1 MVAYIARSR
10 RLIVSIPIAT
20 GANSASSLS
29 SVSSSAAGKEEKV
42 QPKDASATE
51 MSVNDRTRL
60 QLNASIMQASLNVSI
75 GSENEPLALLYK
87 TAITNINE
95 ALKGQYGDDAI
106 QNAASQD
113 NSAEATANRIVSLS
127 TGFFDAFKKQNPDL
141 DDDAALSKFMDT
153 ISGGME
159 KGFKEARDILGG
171 LKVLGGDIAGNIDK
185 TYELVQKGYAD
196 FIAAHSSKKDDA
208 AAPTTPAKPADSKAA

>member
-1 MVAYIARSR
+1 M
-10 RLIVSIPIAT
+10 SIPIAA
-20 GANSASSLS
+20 GGNSAASLS
-29 SVSSSAAGKEEKV
+29 SVSNNAAGKEEKV
-42 QPKDASATE
+42 QQKDASNTE
-51 MSVNDRTRL
+51 MSVNDRTKL

-113 NSAEATANRIVSLS
+113 NSAEATASRIVSLS
-127 TGFFDAFKKQNPDL
+127 TGFFDAYKKQNPGL
-141 DDDAALSKFMDT
+141 DDDTALSKFMDT

-171 LKVLGGDIAGNIDK
+171 LKVLNGGIASNIDK

-196 FIAAHSSKKDDA
+196 FIAAHSSKNNDA
-208 AAPTTPAKPADSKAA
+208 AKPADSKAA

>member
-10 RLIVSIPIAT
+10 RSIVSIPIAA
-20 GANSASSLS
+20 GGNSNPSVT
-29 SVSSSAAGKEEKV
+29 SVSTGVAGKDEKV
-42 QPKDASATE
+42 QQKDGVNAE
-51 MSVNDRTRL
+51 MSVNDRTKL

-113 NSAEATANRIVSLS
+113 NSAEATASRIVSLS

-141 DDDAALSKFMDT
+141 DDDAALTKFMDT

-159 KGFKEARDILGG
+159 KGFKEARDILEG

-196 FIAAHSSKKDDA
+196 FIAAHSSKKDEA
-208 AAPTTPAKPADSKAA
+208 AKPADSKVA

>member
-10 RLIVSIPIAT
+10 RSIVSIPIAAS
-20 GANSASSLS
+20 GNSTPSVT
-29 SVSSSAAGKEEKV
+29 SVSTGVAGKDDKV
-42 QPKDASATE
+42 QQKDGVKTE
-51 MSVNDRTRL
+51 MSVNDRSKL

-113 NSAEATANRIVSLS
+113 NSAEATASRIVSLS
-127 TGFFDAFKKQNPDL
+127 TGFFDAFKKQNPGL
-141 DDDAALSKFMDT
+141 DDDTALTKFMDT

-171 LKVLGGDIAGNIDK
+171 LKVLNGDIAGNIDK

-196 FIAAHSSKKDDA
+196 FIAAHSSKKDEA
-208 AAPTTPAKPADSKAA
+208 AKPADSKAA

>member
-113 NSAEATANRIVSLS
+113 NSAEATAQRIVSLS

>member
-208 AAPTTPAKPADSKAA
+208 AAPTAPAKPADSKAA

>member
-1 MVAYIARSR
+1 M
-10 RLIVSIPIAT
+10 SIPIAAS
-20 GANSASSLS
+20 GNSTPSVT
-29 SVSSSAAGKEEKV
+29 SVSTGVAGKDDKV
-42 QPKDASATE
+42 QHGVNAE
-51 MSVNDRTRL
+51 MSVNDRSKL

-95 ALKGQYGDDAI
+95 ALRGQYGDDAI

-113 NSAEATANRIVSLS
+113 NSAEATASRIVSLS
-127 TGFFDAFKKQNPDL
+127 TGFFDAYKKQNPGM
-141 DDDAALSKFMDT
+141 DDDTALTKFMDT

-171 LKVLGGDIAGNIDK
+171 LKVLNGDIAGNIDK

-208 AAPTTPAKPADSKAA
+208 AKPDASKPADSKVA

>member
-10 RLIVSIPIAT
+10 RSIVSIPIAA
-20 GANSASSLS
+20 GGNSNPSVT
-29 SVSSSAAGKEEKV
+29 SVSTGVAGKDEKV
-42 QPKDASATE
+42 QQKDGVNAE
-51 MSVNDRTRL
+51 MSVNDRTKL

-113 NSAEATANRIVSLS
+113 NSAEATASRIVSLS

-141 DDDAALSKFMDT
+141 DDDAALTKFMDT

-159 KGFKEARDILGG
+159 KGFKEARDILEG

-196 FIAAHSSKKDDA
+196 FIAAHSGKKDEA
-208 AAPTTPAKPADSKAA
+208 AKPADSKAA

>member
-1 MVAYIARSR
+1 M
-10 RLIVSIPIAT
+10 SIPIAT
-20 GANSASSLS
+20 GANSTSSLS
-29 SVSSSAAGKEEKV
+29 SVSSTVAGKEEKV
-42 QPKDASATE
+42 QKKDAGNTE
-51 MSVNDRTRL
+51 MSVNDRSKL

-75 GSENEPLALLYK
+75 GAENEPLALLYK

-171 LKVLGGDIAGNIDK
+171 LKVLGGDIASNIDK

-208 AAPTTPAKPADSKAA
+208 AKPADGKAA

>member
-1 MVAYIARSR
+1 M
-10 RLIVSIPIAT
+10 SIPIAAS
-20 GANSASSLS
+20 GNSNPSVT
-29 SVSSSAAGKEEKV
+29 SVSTGVAGKDDKV
-42 QPKDASATE
+42 QQKDGINAE
-51 MSVNDRTRL
+51 MSVNDRTKL

-95 ALKGQYGDDAI
+95 ALKSQYGDDAI

-113 NSAEATANRIVSLS
+113 NSAEATASRIVSLS
-127 TGFFDAFKKQNPDL
+127 TGFFDAYKKQNPGM
-141 DDDAALSKFMDT
+141 DDDTALTKFMDT

-159 KGFKEARDILGG
+159 KGFKEARDILEG

-196 FIAAHSSKKDDA
+196 FIAAHSKKDD
-208 AAPTTPAKPADSKAA
+208 AKPADSKVA

>member
-10 RLIVSIPIAT
+10 RSIVSIPIAAS
-20 GANSASSLS
+20 GNSTPSVT
-29 SVSSSAAGKEEKV
+29 SVSTGVAGKDDKV
-42 QPKDASATE
+42 QHGVNAE
-51 MSVNDRTRL
+51 MSVNDRTKL

-113 NSAEATANRIVSLS
+113 NSAEATASRIVSLS
-127 TGFFDAFKKQNPDL
+127 TGFFDAYKKQNPGL
-141 DDDAALSKFMDT
+141 DDDTALSKFMDT

-171 LKVLGGDIAGNIDK
+171 LKVLNGGIASNIDK

-196 FIAAHSSKKDDA
+196 FIAAHSSKNNDA
-208 AAPTTPAKPADSKAA
+208 AKPADSKAA

>member
-1 MVAYIARSR
+1 M
-10 RLIVSIPIAT
+10 SIPIAT

-42 QPKDASATE
+42 QQKDASNTE
-51 MSVNDRTRL
+51 MSVNDRSKL
-60 QLNASIMQASLNVSI
+60 QLNASIMQASLNMSI

-196 FIAAHSSKKDDA
+196 FVAAHSSKKDDA
-208 AAPTTPAKPADSKAA
+208 AKPADSKAA

>member
-1 MVAYIARSR
+1 MS
-10 RLIVSIPIAT
+10 LPIAT
-20 GANSASSLS
+20 GANSTSSLS
-29 SVSSSAAGKEEKV
+29 SVSSTVAGKEEKV
-42 QPKDASATE
+42 QKKDAGNTE
-51 MSVNDRTRL
+51 MSVNDRSKL

-75 GSENEPLALLYK
+75 GAENEPLALLYK

-171 LKVLGGDIAGNIDK
+171 LKVLGGDIASNIDK

-208 AAPTTPAKPADSKAA
+208 AKPDAAKPADGKAA

>member
-1 MVAYIARSR
+1 M
-10 RLIVSIPIAT
+10 SIPIAA
-20 GANSASSLS
+20 GGNSNPSVT
-29 SVSSSAAGKEEKV
+29 SVSTGVAGKDEKV
-42 QPKDASATE
+42 QQKDGVNAE
-51 MSVNDRTRL
+51 MSVNDRTKL

-113 NSAEATANRIVSLS
+113 NSAEATASRIVSLS

-141 DDDAALSKFMDT
+141 DDDAALTKFMDT

-159 KGFKEARDILGG
+159 KGFKEARDILEG

-196 FIAAHSSKKDDA
+196 FIAAHSGKKDEA
-208 AAPTTPAKPADSKAA
+208 AKPDDSKAA

>member
-1 MVAYIARSR
+1 M
-10 RLIVSIPIAT
+10 SIPIAA
-20 GANSASSLS
+20 GGNSAA
-29 SVSSSAAGKEEKV
+29 SVSSISSGVAGKDDKV
-42 QPKDASATE
+42 QSKDAGKAE
-51 MSVNDRTRL
+51 MSVNDRTKL

-75 GSENEPLALLYK
+75 GAQNDPLALVYK
-87 TAITNINE
+87 SAITSINE
-95 ALKGQYGDDAI
+95 ALQGQYGDDAI
-106 QNAASQD
+106 QNAAAQD
-113 NSAEATANRIVSLS
+113 NSAEATASRIVSLS

-159 KGFKEARDILGG
+159 KGFKEARDILEG

-196 FIAAHSSKKDDA
+196 FIAAHGSKKEDA
-208 AAPTTPAKPADSKAA
+208 ATPDAARPAGSKAA

>member
-1 MVAYIARSR
+1 M
-10 RLIVSIPIAT
+10 SIPIAT

-51 MSVNDRTRL
+51 MSVSDRTRL

-113 NSAEATANRIVSLS
+113 NSAEATAQRIVSLS